1 MTKPKTIFA
10 LSTPAGK
17 SAIAVVRVSGKD
29 AFSAINKISTSMP
42 KKEKQS
48 KINKI
53 IDENGKTID
62 QTITT
67 FFKKPKSYTGENMVE
82 ISLHGG
88 ASTTNKLIELL
99 LKNKN
104 LRMAERGE
112 FTRRAFDNNKL
123 DLIQVEAVSDLI
135 NSETEIQRRQA
146 INNLEGAL
154 SDKTKKIYDD
164 LKKLLA
170 NIEAII
176 DFSDEDLPSN
186 IYLDIKEQK
195 KNILKKLKK
204 IIKNSEVGKKIRN
217 GFVVGIVGKTNVGK
231 SSFINKISNQE
242 IAIVTNEHGTT
253 RDILE
258 SYIDLKGLP
267 VRFYDTAGIRKSN
280 NKIEKIGI
288 EKSIKISE
296 RSDLN
301 LVFIEKISEIS
312 YFKKIP
318 NKIYI
323 QSKLDLR
330 KKPIKKRKVFNIS
343 SKNGKG
349 IKPLLSKI
357 SSYLRKKGI
366 IENVFISRERQKNHI
381 KNSIKIIE
389 NSLNNKNYDIMAED
403 IRSSLSEISKIH
415 GNVDIE
421 DILDIIFDDFCIG
434 K

>member
-1 MTKPKTIFA
+1 
-10 LSTPAGK
+10 
-17 SAIAVVRVSGKD
+17 
-29 AFSAINKISTSMP
+29 
-42 KKEKQS
+42 
-48 KINKI
+48 
-53 IDENGKTID
+53 
-62 QTITT
+62 
-67 FFKKPKSYTGENMVE
+67 MVE

-104 LRMAERGE
+104 LRMAEKGE

-123 DLIQVEAVSDLI
+123 DLTQVEAVSDLI

-146 INNLEGAL
+146 IKNLEGAF

-186 IYLDIKEQK
+186 LYLKIKEQK
-195 KNILKKLKK
+195 KNILQRLKN
-204 IIKNSEVGKKIRN
+204 IVKNSEIGKKIRN
-217 GFVVGIVGKTNVGK
+217 GFIVGIVGKTNVGK

-242 IAIVTNEHGTT
+242 IAIVTNDHGTT
-253 RDILE
+253 RDVLE

-267 VRFYDTAGIRKSN
+267 VRFYDTAGIRNSN
-280 NKIEKIGI
+280 NKTEKIGI
-288 EKSIKISE
+288 EKSIKIAE

-301 LVFIEKISEIS
+301 LIFIEKISEIGF
-312 YFKKIP
+312 FKKIP
-318 NKIYI
+318 NKIFV

-330 KKPIKKRKVFNIS
+330 KKPIKKRGVFNIS
-343 SKNGKG
+343 SKNSKG
-349 IKPLLSKI
+349 VQRLLSEI
-357 SSYLRKKGI
+357 SLYLRKKGI
-366 IENVFISRERQKNHI
+366 IENAFISRERQKSHI
-381 KNSIKIIE
+381 INSIKFIE
-389 NSLNNKNYDIMAED
+389 KALNNKKYDIMAED
-403 IRSSLSEISKIH
+403 VRSSLLEISKIH
-415 GNVDIE
+415 GSVDIE